1 MSENAEKKI
10 RIGILGA
17 SGYTGGDLVRLLVR
31 HPFAE
36 IAFMTADR
44 HAGKSMDTVFPHLF
58 GQELPPLISVDEIEW
73 GLVDVD
79 VVFCCLPHG
88 TTQEIVRQIL
98 TENETIR
105 VIDLSA
111 DFRLD
116 DTDVYA
122 EWYGHEHYATDIQPM
137 AVYGLP
143 EYYRER
149 VAKSRLVANP
159 GCYPTAALLGL
170 LPLVEQG
177 LIDTTD
183 VIIDAKSGVT
193 GAGRGLKE
201 NLLFGEV
208 AEGIHPYSVASH
220 RHAPEIEQE
229 IAKHAHGA
237 ETHVNFTPHLM
248 PMNRGE
254 LCTCY
259 VRMTGGATV
268 ADLRRTFEARFA
280 GEPFV
285 SIVPEGVTP
294 ATRHVRGSNYC
305 LVGLYQDRIPNRAI
319 VVAVI
324 DNLVKGSSGEAI
336 QNMNLMFGLSELTGL
351 EQAPLFP

>member
-1 MSENAEKKI
+1 MTDTQDRKI
-10 RIGILGA
+10 RVGILGA

-31 HPFAE
+31 HGAVD
-36 IAFMTADR
+36 IVFMTADR
-44 HAGKSMDTVFPHLF
+44 HAGKQMDTVFPHLF
-58 GQELPPLISVDEIEW
+58 GLELPPLVSVDELAW
-73 GLVDVD
+73 SAVDVD

-88 TTQEIVRQIL
+88 TTQNIVKQIL
-98 TENETIR
+98 TENDSIR
-105 VIDLSA
+105 VVDLSA

-116 DTDVYA
+116 DADTYA
-122 EWYGHEHYATDIQPM
+122 EWYGHPHYATEIQPL

-149 VAKSRLVANP
+149 VVSSRLVANP

-170 LPLVEQG
+170 LPLVEAGQ
-177 LIDTTD
+177 IDTGD
-183 VIIDAKSGVT
+183 VIIDAKSGVS

-201 NLLFGEV
+201 NLLFCEAG
-208 AEGIHPYSVASH
+208 EGIAPYAIAAH

-229 IAKHAHGA
+229 ISKHAGGA
-237 ETHVNFTPHLM
+237 DTHVNFTPHLM

-268 ADLRRTFEARFA
+268 ADLRQTFEARFSQ
-280 GEPFV
+280 EPFV
-285 SIVPEGVTP
+285 SLVPEGVMP
-294 ATRHVRGSNYC
+294 STRHVRGSNYC
-305 LVGLYQDRIPNRAI
+305 LVGLFQDRIPGRAI

-336 QNMNLMFGLSELTGL
+336 QNMNLMFDLPETQGL